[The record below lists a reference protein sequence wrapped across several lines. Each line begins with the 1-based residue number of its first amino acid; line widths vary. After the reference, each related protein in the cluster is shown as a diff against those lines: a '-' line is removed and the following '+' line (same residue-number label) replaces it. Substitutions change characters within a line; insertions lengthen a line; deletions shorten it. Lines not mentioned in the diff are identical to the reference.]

1 VKKNL
6 KKNLKMLFVFALTA
20 LLVSGTYV
28 LYRSWRYAKEPVPA
42 AVNLTDYA
50 REESGSTQTSTQIN
64 TQTEQVT
71 TEQILPAE
79 LNFKMDFYSQAPFG
93 NWDFPWQEACEEAS
107 ALLIANVYYNHQWTA
122 TQFNDQILKMVQ
134 WEMENFGDYKDTTV
148 AQIRQMLKEYFG
160 LDSVVH
166 ENPTF
171 EDMQR
176 VLAKGHLIIMT
187 FAGKKLGNPNYRNG
201 GPVYH
206 AIVIKGYK
214 AGQKVITA
222 DVGTKNGE
230 DYVYTWKVLQNA
242 LHDYTNP
249 IESGAKRM
257 IEVLPPAAADQ
268 AALGA
273 GATQTTGTASTQ
285 TKTP

>member
-1 VKKNL
+1 MKKIL
-6 KKNLKMLFVFALTA
+6 KKNLKMFFVFAMTA
-20 LLVSGTYV
+20 LLVSGAYV

-42 AVNLTDYA
+42 AVNLITYT
-50 REESGSTQTSTQIN
+50 EKSQGIQTPTQTG

-71 TEQILPAE
+71 TKQTLPPE

-107 ALLIANVYYNHQWTA
+107 SLLIANVYYNHHWTI

-134 WEMENFGDYKDTTV
+134 WEMKNFGDYKDTPV
-148 AQIRQMLKEYFG
+148 AQIRQMLKEYLG

-171 EDMQR
+171 EDVQR
-176 VLAKGHLIIMT
+176 ILAKGHLIIMT
-187 FAGKKLGNPNYRNG
+187 FAGKKLGNPNYHNG
-201 GPVYH
+201 GPIYH
-206 AIVIKGYK
+206 AMVIKGYK
-214 AGQKVITA
+214 EGQKVITE
-222 DVGTKNGE
+222 DVGTRNGE
-230 DYVYTWKVLQNA
+230 DYVYDWSVLQNA

-257 IEVLPPAAADQ
+257 IEVLPPAPE
-268 AALGA
+268 
-273 GATQTTGTASTQ
+273 